1 MCVYVSMEIGQLSEK
16 KCTSDE
22 MRKTLTGGRLL
33 GKRMVSKTRLAEDL
47 RVSDREANNL
57 VERTKQ
63 GEYSRAVCAWH
74 GIVT

>member
-33 GKRMVSKTRLAEDL
+33 GKHMVSKTRLAEDL
-47 RVSDREANNL
+47 RVSDRE
-57 VERTKQ
+57 RQ
-63 GEYSRAVCAWH
+63 
-74 GIVT
+74 

>member
-1 MCVYVSMEIGQLSEK
+1 MKK

-47 RVSDREANNL
+47 RVSDRE
-57 VERTKQ
+57 RQ
-63 GEYSRAVCAWH
+63 
-74 GIVT
+74 